1 MVISEC
7 STLLK
12 DDFLRDK
19 VEKISNKIEE
29 NDIETAYKTAQLLIN
44 YINMDF
50 LQKKYNI
57 IKLEDSQM
65 SNILKIY
72 LTREEELFRKNNY
85 INNIYID
92 VSERRPCKEDV
103 IELLYAT
110 EDICR
115 SKKEK
120 YGI

>member
-1 MVISEC
+1 MIISEC
-7 STLLK
+7 NTLLK

-19 VEKISNKIEE
+19 TEKILKKIEE
-29 NDIETAYKTAQLLIN
+29 DDIETAYKTAQLLIN

-50 LQKKYNI
+50 LEKKYNI

-65 SNILKIY
+65 LNILKIY
-72 LTREEELFRKNNY
+72 LTREEELFRKNNR
-85 INNIYID
+85 INNIYIN
-92 VSERRPCKEDV
+92 VSERKPWKEDV
-103 IELLYAT
+103 IGLLYDA

-115 SKKEK
+115 YKKEK

>member
-103 IELLYAT
+103 IELLYVA

>member
-29 NDIETAYKTAQLLIN
+29 NDIETAYKTAQILIN

-103 IELLYAT
+103 IELLYAA

-120 YGI
+120 YGT

>member
-1 MVISEC
+1 MIISEC
-7 STLLK
+7 STLLN

-92 VSERRPCKEDV
+92 VSERKPCKEDV
-103 IELLYAT
+103 IGVLYAA

-115 SKKEK
+115 CKKEK

>member
-7 STLLK
+7 TTLLK

-19 VEKISNKIEE
+19 VKKISNKIEE

-65 SNILKIY
+65 SNMLKIY

-92 VSERRPCKEDV
+92 VSERMPCKEDV
-103 IELLYAT
+103 IELLYAA

>member
-1 MVISEC
+1 MIISEC
-7 STLLK
+7 SILLG
-12 DDFLRDK
+12 DEFLRDK
-19 VEKISNKIEE
+19 VKKISNKIQE

-65 SNILKIY
+65 SYILKIY
-72 LTREEELFRKNNY
+72 MTREEELFRKNNY

-92 VSERRPCKEDV
+92 VSERMPFKEDV
-103 IELLYAT
+103 IALLYAA

-115 SKKEK
+115 NKKEK